1 MILYKLRQNT
11 NKFNELSYGKY
22 YAVPVINETVDLDGL
37 SEHMANHN
45 TPFSPGA
52 IKGMLTDMVICIKEL
67 LLDGKAVKI
76 DDLAIFKVSIVSKKG
91 CEDKSTYKASE
102 YISGVR
108 MRALAAGELAYGKLN
123 GDASLKRASFDKDD
137 SGDADDG
144 GDDNDTVTTPTTG
157 TTGSGSSGDDGDD
170 MLGGDGDG
178 LIDPLG

>member
-1 MILYKLRQNT
+1 
-11 NKFNELSYGKY
+11 
-22 YAVPVINETVDLDGL
+22 
-37 SEHMANHN
+37 MANHN

-157 TTGSGSSGDDGDD
+157 TTGSDSSGDDGDD
-170 MLGGDGDG
+170 MLGDGGDEN
-178 LIDPLG
+178 PFA

>member
-76 DDLAIFKVSIVSKKG
+76 
-91 CEDKSTYKASE
+91 EDKSTYKASE

-157 TTGSGSSGDDGDD
+157 TTGSCSSGDDGDD